1 MPSEISLLKGARP
14 GQTSC
19 DFRHRHKV
27 WCIEATYFADKD
39 QPSDTFPTGSGRMKA
54 TCVLKVGDQVHC
66 LDTQTSFF
74 VRGFHPVDNDVVKVD
89 VVDHAHAGS
98 TFVKV
103 RSLVKHFRG
112 RPRFVHVPRNQHVV
126 RKGPKDNDMAYN
138 RRKDKANAVFYAKFR
153 QIVSAPEVRALLLD
167 APPRGFP
174 SKKPN
179 TAEFLIEKKRVPPS
193 NIAVVNPCASIAKT
207 LVEMGVG
214 AHKMMFNDFVMK
226 QRPDVPYNYAYLD
239 ACGFYGKQLRSG
251 LRAIFENHDR
261 WLADEALLNIVVSK
275 RNGKDVPGLIKKDLE
290 KWSAKYGYGNVLST
304 LTTPDNPR
312 MHTVTF
318 FLKRFP
324 QT

>member
-1 MPSEISLLKGARP
+1 M
-14 GQTSC
+14 T
-19 DFRHRHKV
+19 
-27 WCIEATYFADKD
+27 
-39 QPSDTFPTGSGRMKA
+39 A

-66 LDTQTSFF
+66 LDTHTSFF

-98 TFVKV
+98 TFVNV

-112 RPRFVHVPRNQHVV
+112 RPRFVHVPLDKDVV
-126 RKGPKDNDMAYN
+126 RNAPEDNDRAYN
-138 RRKDKANAVFYAKFR
+138 RRKDRANAVFYAKFR

-167 APPRGFP
+167 APPRGF
-174 SKKPN
+174 SGKKPN
-179 TAEFLIEKKRVPPS
+179 TAEFLIDKKRVPPS
-193 NIAVVNPCASIAKT
+193 NIAVVNPCAAIAET

-214 AHKMMFNDFVMK
+214 VHQGLFNDFVMK
-226 QRPDVPYNYAYLD
+226 QRPDFGFNYIYLD
-239 ACGFYGKQLRSG
+239 ACGSYRKQLREGIRSMM
-251 LRAIFENHDR
+251 ENHTR
-261 WLADEALLNIVVSK
+261 WLADEALMHVVVCK
-275 RNGKDVPGLIKKDLE
+275 RNGKDVPGLITKDLE